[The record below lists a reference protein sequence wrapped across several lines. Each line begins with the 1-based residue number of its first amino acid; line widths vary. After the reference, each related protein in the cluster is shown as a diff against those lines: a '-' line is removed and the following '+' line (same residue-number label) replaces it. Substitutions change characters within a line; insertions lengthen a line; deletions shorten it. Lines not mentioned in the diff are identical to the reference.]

1 MQSTLIVTVNLT
13 VNMTSKFII
22 KIKSMTL
29 FSNLKTEEQKAFTPP
44 PLPKKTPI
52 SEHEEKWKLA
62 KLMANMLLEVNLMPD
77 EYKIRHRNHPFLNK
91 FLRQVNSKNLY
102 TIYN

>member
-1 MQSTLIVTVNLT
+1 MITEATWIT
-13 VNMTSKFII
+13 VNMASII
-22 KIKSMTL
+22 RKIKLMIS
-29 FSNLKTEEQKAFTPP
+29 FSDLKAEEQKAFTHP
-44 PLPKKTPI
+44 PLPKKTPG

-62 KLMANMLLEVNLMPD
+62 KLVDNMLQEVDLMPD
-77 EYKIRHRNHPFLNK
+77 EYKVRHRNHPFLNK